1 MPADIYCPRD
11 DVHLN
16 RPENSYSIRCL
27 STRLL
32 LVYCSWQKQNFNGYQ
47 QHYAIHLSSQVLRR
61 LAGAFF
67 FSIDHTIT
75 AAITMA
81 SMGSKVAKHL
91 AHGTGPESLRAG
103 RDVEFVVL
111 ILLLQVTRKKMLVE
125 CH

>member
-1 MPADIYCPRD
+1 MAKTELQWLPAALR
-11 DVHLN
+11 
-16 RPENSYSIRCL
+16 NSPFISGLKEASWSI
-27 STRLL
+27 
-32 LVYCSWQKQNFNGYQ
+32 
-47 QHYAIHLSSQVLRR
+47 
-61 LAGAFF
+61 F